1 MSVPHKRRRL
11 FRKEVSAYM
20 RYIKEELLTFR
31 RPEKD
36 DWAQIIAPMAGMAFC
51 LLFGYFIGKVSLGG
65 LMTLGLF
72 VFFYYE
78 QMPLRLLLKRL
89 VLVGLLL
96 LFVMF
101 VSLLC
106 WHFQWTAPMVIGSL
120 AFLCRLFFRLYGMQK
135 PGALFV
141 ILLSAV
147 GVGIESNF
155 QSMVGIMG
163 AMSLGVTL
171 GIILAVVV
179 HFTERNSSDY
189 QIDKSNLKERI
200 NRDPGA
206 LMDAL
211 FYAGTLFFAVYL
223 SMGIGLDKPSW
234 MIFSCAGIL
243 QVKNIRAMMNRNIQR
258 ISGTVLGLIVAS
270 MITAFPM
277 SQLMQIFIVVALY
290 GTLQYCMRVNYA
302 LGIFVSTPMAILL
315 TTMISNKLTVTSAIS
330 NRLIGIVLG
339 CILGVTAAWVMVTTL
354 KFYNRKWDLDLEKS
368 EENENQ

>member
-1 MSVPHKRRRL
+1 M
-11 FRKEVSAYM
+11 E
-20 RYIKEELLTFR
+20 YIKEELLKFR
-31 RPEKD
+31 KPEKD
-36 DWAQIIAPMAGMAFC
+36 DWAQIIAPMAGMASC
-51 LLFGYFIGKVSLGG
+51 LLLGYMIGNVSLGG

-89 VLVGLLL
+89 ILIGFLLL
-96 LFVMF
+96 SVMF
-101 VSLLC
+101 VSLLS
-106 WHFQWTAPMVIGSL
+106 WHAQWTAPLVIGIL
-120 AFLCRLFFRLYGMQK
+120 AFFCRFFFRLNGMQK

-147 GVGIESNF
+147 GVGIGTNM
-155 QSMVGIMG
+155 Q
-163 AMSLGVTL
+163 AMIRILGTISLGIVL
-171 GIILAVVV
+171 GIILAVIV
-179 HFTERNSSDY
+179 HFTERNRQDF
-189 QIDKSNLKERI
+189 QPDNSNLKERI

-223 SMGIGLDKPSW
+223 SLGIGLDKPSW

-243 QVKNIRAMMNRNIQR
+243 QVNNLRAMMNRNIQR
-258 ISGTVLGLIVAS
+258 ISGTILGLFAAT
-270 MITAFPM
+270 MITAVPM
-277 SQLMQIFIVVALY
+277 SQLTQIFIIVVLY
-290 GTLQYCMRVNYA
+290 GTLQYCIRVNYA

-339 CILGVTAAWVMVTTL
+339 CILGVTAAWLMVTTL
-354 KFYNRKWDLDLEKS
+354 KFYKQKWHLDLEAS
-368 EENENQ
+368 EEKDNK